1 LVARATLK
9 YLVPM
14 TASSA
19 PPQERWLL
27 AGTILA
33 ASLVFIDGTALNVAL
48 PRIQTGLGATAS
60 DLLWIVNGYLLVL
73 AALIPLGGALG
84 DRFGRRR
91 VYMLGIA
98 AFLVGSMWC
107 GFAPD
112 PHWMIAARV
121 FQGLGGALLVPGS
134 LALLNAGTAPGRR
147 DRAIGVWSAA
157 TTVVTVLGPL
167 VGGLFCDW
175 GWWRAVFFLNV
186 PLGAAALLLLGTRV
200 PDDQPGSS
208 SGKMDWGG
216 SLLLSLGLA
225 ALTWGA
231 QSVPGLGFTAP
242 LPWVAIVAGL
252 AALGAFVAAEFRAAH
267 PVIPWNL
274 FASPGF
280 AGANL
285 LTFFLYGALNVLGFF
300 LNLNLVQVQG
310 YPVALAGM
318 AMLPFAVLMA
328 IFSRRF
334 GIWADRVGPRPFLA
348 AGPTLVAIGFLGLGA
363 VGLTPGWTAYFWTFF
378 PGILVFGLGMAVTV
392 APLSAAVMGSVADDK
407 AGVASGI
414 NNAVSRVAGVLA
426 LAVLGAVAASLFP
439 GAWAE
444 KTAALPLDADQKAFL
459 LREAAKL
466 AGAALPPGLAPGD
479 AFQVKAALESA
490 FLEGWRVVMVSCAGL
505 ALAAGAFG
513 WWGIPGK
520 KR

>member
-1 LVARATLK
+1 
-9 YLVPM
+9 M
-14 TASSA
+14 AS
-19 PPQERWLL
+19 PPSPPREQWLL

-33 ASLVFIDGTALNVAL
+33 ASLVFIDGSALNVAL
-48 PRIQTGLGATAS
+48 PRIQSGLSATAS

-91 VYMLGIA
+91 VYMAGIVV
-98 AFLVGSMWC
+98 FLAGSIWC

-112 PHWMIAARV
+112 APGMIAARI

-147 DRAIGVWSAA
+147 GRAIGVWSAA

-175 GWWRAVFFLNV
+175 GLWRAVFFLNV
-186 PLGAAALLLLGTRV
+186 PLGVAALVLLGTRV
-200 PDDQPGSS
+200 PDDRPGSIKE
-208 SGKMDWGG
+208 KMDWGG
-216 SLLLSLGLA
+216 SLLLSVGLA

-231 QSVPGLGFTAP
+231 QSAPVLGFTA
-242 LPWVAIVAGL
+242 LGPWVAVGL
-252 AALGAFVAAEFRAAH
+252 GLFALGAFVAVEFRVTH

-274 FASPGF
+274 FGSPGF

-285 LTFFLYGALNVLGFF
+285 LTFFLYGSLNVLGFF

-310 YPVALAGM
+310 YPVVLAGM
-318 AMLPFAVLMA
+318 SLLPFAVMMA
-328 IFSRRF
+328 LLSRPF
-334 GIWADRVGPRPFLA
+334 GVWADRIGPRPFLA
-348 AGPTLVAIGFLGLGA
+348 AGPTLVALGFLGLGA
-363 VGLTPGWTAYFWTFF
+363 VGQTPGWSAYFWTFF

-392 APLSAAVMGSVADDK
+392 APLSAAVMGSVGDDK

-426 LAVLGAVAASLFP
+426 LAVLGAVAVSLFP
-439 GAWAE
+439 VAWVG
-444 KTAALPLDADQKAFL
+444 KTAGLGLDADQKAFL
-459 LREAAKL
+459 AREAGKL
-466 AGAALPPGLAPGD
+466 AGASLPPGMSLDQAS
-479 AFQVKAALESA
+479 QVKAALESA
-490 FLEGWRVVMVSCAGL
+490 FLESWRVVMLSCAGL

-513 WWGIPGK
+513 WWGVPK
-520 KR
+520 KT